1 MFLINAGYSTGE
13 MMMSIFWYYRPEHT
27 KQGIQESY
35 AEDEIFASK
44 HKDHNSVAT
53 VEDKCYVLTYAEYC
67 RWDIFFI
74 YLTKFYQELF
84 WNLDTEN
91 N

>member
-1 MFLINAGYSTGE
+1 
-13 MMMSIFWYYRPEHT
+13 MMSIFWYYRPEHT

-35 AEDEIFASK
+35 AEDEVFASK

-67 RWDIFFI
+67 RFDKISNVQNDKQI
-74 YLTKFYQELF
+74 YMIRFLGIVSR
-84 WNLDTEN
+84 
-91 N
+91 